1 MAPQGKSGSRPWRPL
16 AMLVMIIVIMLVS
29 ITGADTFRPG
39 LWHQQFNVG
48 LGLDLS
54 SGTEAV
60 LQAQTSPGHPPSTAE
75 MNQAGS
81 ILLSRVNGT
90 GTTGPRCGSRAAA

>member
-1 MAPQGKSGSRPWRPL
+1 ML
-16 AMLVMIIVIMLVS
+16 AMVIVIMLIS
-29 ITGADTFRPG
+29 ITGLDTFRPG
-39 LWHQQFNVG
+39 LWHQQFKVG

-60 LQAQTSPGHPPSTAE
+60 LQAQPQQGHPPSSAE
-75 MNQAGS
+75 LSQAGS
-81 ILLSRVNGT
+81 ILLSRVNST